1 MKSNIYFDNVPTI
14 GTLFMEQI
22 LFSFES
28 IPMIFVC
35 TDDIKN
41 RFPCV
46 CDDIID
52 EESWL
57 IVKISTSKLLDIL
70 NDVSTVLTAFKGEKV
85 IIANRGFKRGIE
97 YSIMKYEDI
106 NKDDL
111 PVCDQ
116 FLEMKDHLKTYIEK
130 IESEFIS
137 INFKLPISS
146 YEVFNDQL
154 NISISQSSTFEERIR
169 TVLCI
174 NTSRKIEIDE
184 IIECFSDN
192 SFSVQLDCKVSREVS
207 NNLDNS
213 SEEILVF
220 AA

>member
-1 MKSNIYFDNVPTI
+1 MKSNIYFDNVPAI
-14 GTLFMEQI
+14 WTLFMEQI
-22 LFSFES
+22 LFSFEN

-41 RFPCV
+41 RYLCV

-57 IVKISTSKLLDIL
+57 IVKISNSKLLDIL

-85 IIANRGFKRGIE
+85 IIANRDFKHGIE

-116 FLEMKDHLKTYIEK
+116 FLEMKVHLKTYIEK
-130 IESEFIS
+130 IESELIS
-137 INFKLPISS
+137 INFK
-146 YEVFNDQL
+146 
-154 NISISQSSTFEERIR
+154 
-169 TVLCI
+169 
-174 NTSRKIEIDE
+174 
-184 IIECFSDN
+184 
-192 SFSVQLDCKVSREVS
+192 
-207 NNLDNS
+207 
-213 SEEILVF
+213 
-220 AA
+220 